1 MIYHSSGVNQIHI
14 HSEEIMSTT
23 KTIRVLIVEPGKVPY
38 AAEIPSGL
46 ESLQQ
51 KVEGLIQVLY
61 PFEDSAAI
69 VCNDEG
75 KLIGLPWNRPLF
87 DEEGQIYDILVG
99 TFLVVGLT
107 EDDFCSLTDEQ
118 IQRYTEVF
126 HMGF

>member
-1 MIYHSSGVNQIHI
+1 M
-14 HSEEIMSTT
+14 EDIMSKNKS
-23 KTIRVLIVEPGKVPY
+23 KTIRVLIVEPGKAPY

-51 KVEGLIQVLY
+51 NVEGRIQVLY
-61 PFEDSAAI
+61 PFEDSAAVI
-69 VCNDEG
+69 CNDEG
-75 KLIGLPWNRPLF
+75 KLLGLPWNRPLF

-118 IQRYTEVF
+118 LQRYTEVF
-126 HMGF
+126 RMGF